1 MERPRQP
8 WHSWGMSNKA
18 KTPSTDA
25 DMKAKAISRWNN
37 EGGAPASGDVSTR
50 RLKRPRDLRSSRSSS
65 WISPQARSRIVSQRQ
80 RKGQGPIGGSART
93 RREPKSSAAL
103 SAKRSLGAP
112 LLRGGRRTSP
122 RRAYVIAVL
131 APGALKR
138 RQDELRAHIAF
149 GECPFIHSIDKR
161 KRSAAISARE
171 PATVQK
177 ASW

>member
-1 MERPRQP
+1 MCPQD
-8 WHSWGMSNKA
+8 GSNA
-18 KTPSTDA
+18 L
-25 DMKAKAISRWNN
+25 AI
-37 EGGAPASGDVSTR
+37 
-50 RLKRPRDLRSSRSSS
+50 LRSSRSSS

-131 APGALKR
+131 APGALSAGR
-138 RQDELRAHIAF
+138 MNFVHISRSVSVRL
-149 GECPFIHSIDKR
+149 SIQ
-161 KRSAAISARE
+161 STNVSVPPLSARASQLRCRRRRGDGSSFVFTLERGLLGSLFWGVIPLLAE
-171 PATVQK
+171 PRRG
-177 ASW
+177 